1 MQRIVAIRSASQAQA
16 VEPRVNPEVSCCRKA
31 ILLRAN
37 TATVMARGAPMQVG
51 PRCQSMFCQNALENH
66 KKLGLEPEMRH
77 HAAAWCK
84 YSHQRHDS
92 AGREITPMKT
102 LLLNKQDVGGL
113 ISMKEVIGTVE
124 EAYKAFNSGQVIQP
138 AYTCIHLPP
147 PRGEIDFKLGYC
159 EANEIISMKASSGG
173 FPNNPAEHGVP
184 SGMGTILLFDARTCA
199 LICVMDGSLI
209 TGLRTGAAGAVSVK
223 ALARKNARTITS
235 IGTGNQARMQI
246 RAIREVMTIEAIH
259 AWDHH
264 PQTLAQYKADIERDF
279 GIPVVMARS
288 KQDAV
293 EQADILVTT
302 TRGKGSL
309 VDAAWV
315 RPGTHIVAIGTDT
328 QGKQELEPEIFRN
341 AKIVNDSIAQCVE
354 KGETWHPL
362 HKNIISKDDIH
373 AEIGEIL
380 LGKKPGRESDDEIT
394 IFDSTGM
401 AIQDNTTSH
410 LIYRNAIASST
421 GTAFE
426 FIPS

>member
-1 MQRIVAIRSASQAQA
+1 M
-16 VEPRVNPEVSCCRKA
+16 
-31 ILLRAN
+31 
-37 TATVMARGAPMQVG
+37 
-51 PRCQSMFCQNALENH
+51 
-66 KKLGLEPEMRH
+66 
-77 HAAAWCK
+77 
-84 YSHQRHDS
+84 
-92 AGREITPMKT
+92 TPMKT
-102 LLLNKQDVGGL
+102 LLLNKRDVARM

-159 EANEIISMKASSGG
+159 EVNETISMKASSGG
-173 FPNNPAEHGVP
+173 FPNNPTEHGLP

-223 ALARKNARTITS
+223 VLARKNAKTVSS
-235 IGTGNQARMQI
+235 IGTGNQARMQV
-246 RAIREVMTIEAIH
+246 RAIREVMTIETIH
-259 AWDHH
+259 AWDHY
-264 PQTLAQYKADIERDF
+264 PQNLAQYKADIEREF
-279 GIPVVMARS
+279 GIPVVAARS
-288 KQDAV
+288 KQEAV

-309 VDAAWV
+309 VEAAWV

-328 QGKQELEPEIFRN
+328 QGKQELEPEVFRN
-341 AKIVNDSIAQCVE
+341 ARIVNDSKAQCIE
-354 KGETWHPL
+354 NGETWHPL
-362 HKNIISKDDIH
+362 NKGVISQEDIH

-380 LGKKPGRESDDEIT
+380 LGRKPGRETDGEVT

-401 AIQDNTTSH
+401 AIQDNTTAH
-410 LIYRNAIASST
+410 LIYRNAIASNT

-426 FIPS
+426 FITS